1 MGGGGYAPVHNGA
14 MNQTDATGSLPSS
27 PVPHLPTPPTRL
39 TRLLGMA
46 LPIVQA
52 PMAGSQG
59 SDLALAVCAAG
70 GLGSLPAATLAPA
83 ALQAELKRLQTEARG
98 PYNVN
103 FFCHAPPPFEP
114 AREARWQQLLAPL
127 YDEMQLPMP
136 TGPAVAARAPF
147 TAEVAD
153 LLEPF
158 RPPVLSFHFGLPS
171 PALVARLK
179 SWGSKIMSS
188 ATTLEEG
195 LWLQEHGADVV
206 IAQGLEAGGHRGMF
220 LSTDLGTQVGTLA
233 LVQQLRDQLQVPVVA
248 AGGVADASGVAAAR
262 ALGADGVQVGTAYL
276 LCPESATLPL
286 HREAL
291 CGAGVHETALT
302 NLFTGRPARGVVN
315 RFMRELGGHS
325 VGMCEHAPAFPLAT
339 THMAPLRSHAE
350 AQGSGEFSP
359 LWAGQNAAR
368 SAALHARYAQGGM
381 PAGELTRL
389 LATGWG

>member
-1 MGGGGYAPVHNGA
+1 ME
-14 MNQTDATGSLPSS
+14 
-27 PVPHLPTPPTRL
+27 TRL

-59 SDLALAVCAAG
+59 SELALAVCAAG

-83 ALQAELKRLQTEARG
+83 TLHAELVRLQAQARG

-103 FFCHAPPPFEP
+103 FFCHAPPPHEP

-127 YDEMQLPMP
+127 YEEMKLPMP
-136 TGPAVAARAPF
+136 EGPAVAARTPF

-153 LLEPF
+153 LLEAF
-158 RPPVLSFHFGLPS
+158 KPPVVSFHFGLPS
-171 PALVARLK
+171 PALVDRLK
-179 SWGSKIMSS
+179 GWGSKIMSS
-188 ATTLEEG
+188 ATTLEEA

-220 LSTDLGTQVGTLA
+220 LSHDLGTQVGTLA
-233 LVQQLRDQLQVPVVA
+233 LVQQLRDRLQVPVVA

-276 LCPESATLPL
+276 LCPEAATLPV
-286 HREAL
+286 HRAAL
-291 CGAGVHETALT
+291 RSARVHNTALT

-315 RFMRELGGHS
+315 RFMRELGEHS
-325 VGMCEHAPAFPLAT
+325 VGMNPHAPAFPLAT

-368 SAALHARYAQGGM
+368 SAALHASYAQRAQPDTQIRADAAQTGM
-381 PAGELTRL
+381 PAGQLTRL
-389 LATGWG
+389 LATGWA